1 MGKTKKT
8 SSKLLNM
15 SGEFE
20 MASRQEMISSM
31 ETFDSMQSVGMFKD
45 GAISSVDSIKMND
58 AIELELFSEARPV
71 MSVGVMEDMRPSM
84 KMSVTEELQPERKH
98 LVDDFVISDGKGTF
112 GTFERSNLRGGIS
125 LAAASFFES
134 ARSVQTPAFKQAVK
148 KESAPKDLVVD
159 EKGEPVIYNNLF
171 ILNFPDME
179 IDTFY
184 ITNRV
189 NEHAKLVFTAFIDD
203 EEKDVLKNAVVC
215 TPIKVVYLS
224 NKGASIPFFS
234 GVITNVRVY
243 VEDGHQAVQV
253 TALSNSSSMDTIK
266 NSASCQNT
274 GTSYEALIKK
284 VCGKSKAS
292 MTCGIGGNA
301 LSAAMGAISVQYRE
315 TDWEYV
321 CRLASQKNL
330 GLFVD
335 MAKDAPVFSVGAL
348 GSERKDVSVIA
359 YEMAKDVRNFEIDHA
374 NYIEN
379 INDKD
384 YVLYKVESYNIL
396 KVGDKLELDGKELY
410 VREARYE
417 MKNAIVLGTYILCPF
432 RGLQPRRVK
441 HTRIQ
446 GLSLNGKTVGVERD
460 KVKVQLD
467 IDSESNAEYLF
478 PYSTMSASPDGS
490 GWYCMPQE
498 GDLVRVYFPDDD
510 EANAFAISSVS
521 SYDGSGGGNDMMSD
535 PSVVYL
541 RSPNNMV
548 LRLSPDGILINAN
561 DGQGVINMD
570 TAGNITIAAANS
582 LSVSAS
588 NDVNIIASKNMSVM
602 AGDSLKLSGQG
613 GSIEMDSSGN
623 TKVTGQYVLEN

>member
-1 MGKTKKT
+1 MGKRKKT
-8 SSKLLNM
+8 ESKLLNM

-20 MASRQEMISSM
+20 MSSRQDMISSM
-31 ETFDSMQSVGMFKD
+31 ETFDSMQSVGLFKED
-45 GAISSVDSIKMND
+45 VIRPVDSVKMTD
-58 AIELELFSEARPV
+58 SIELEAFSEARPMMS
-71 MSVGVMEDMRPSM
+71 MSVMGEPKSAKMMSFTED
-84 KMSVTEELQPERKH
+84 LQPARKQ
-98 LVDDFVISDGKGTF
+98 LVEDFVISDEKGEF
-112 GTFERSNLRGGIS
+112 GTIERGSLFGGIN
-125 LAAASFFES
+125 LATAAFFEN
-134 ARSVQTPAFKQAVK
+134 ARSVQAPVFKQAVK
-148 KESAPKDLVVD
+148 KESAPADLVVD
-159 EKGEPVIYNNLF
+159 ENGEPVIYNNLF
-171 ILNFPDME
+171 IMNFPDME
-179 IDTFY
+179 IDTFC
-184 ITNRV
+184 ITNKV

-203 EEKDVLKNAVVC
+203 QEKDVLKNAVVC

-274 GTSYEALIKK
+274 GTTYEALIKK
-284 VCGKSKAS
+284 VCGKSKAAV
-292 MTCGIGGNA
+292 TYGIGGDA

-335 MAKDAPVFSVGAL
+335 MTKDAPVFSIGAS
-348 GSERKDVSVIA
+348 GNMRKDVSVIA

-410 VREARYE
+410 VREANYE
-417 MKNAIVLGTYILCPF
+417 MKNAIVLGTYVLCPI
-432 RGLQPRRVK
+432 RGLQQRRMK
-441 HTRIQ
+441 HTKIQ

-460 KVKVQLD
+460 KVRVQLD
-467 IDSESNAEYLF
+467 IDSESNADYLF

-521 SYDGSGGGNDMMSD
+521 SYDGSGGNDMMSD

-570 TAGNITIAAANS
+570 ASGNITIAASNS

-588 NDVNIIASKNMSVM
+588 NDVNIIAAKNMSVM

-613 GSIEMDSSGN
+613 GAIEMDSSGN

>member
-8 SSKLLNM
+8 SNKLLNM
-15 SGEFE
+15 AGEFE
-20 MASRQEMISSM
+20 MASKQEMLSSM
-31 ETFDSMQSVGMFKD
+31 ETFDTMESAGLIRGEAFRP
-45 GAISSVDSIKMND
+45 IDSFEMND
-58 AIELELFSEARPV
+58 AIELETFREESPV
-71 MSVGVMEDMRPSM
+71 M
-84 KMSVTEELQPERKH
+84 KMSVMDEIHSTMKMGVSEELQPARKSFVEDFAFSNEKGMFGNIER
-98 LVDDFVISDGKGTF
+98 
-112 GTFERSNLRGGIS
+112 NPLRGGIS
-125 LAAASFFES
+125 LATASFFEG
-134 ARSVQTPAFKQAVK
+134 ARSVQAPVFQKAVK
-148 KESAPKDLVVD
+148 KESAPADPVVD

-171 ILNFPDME
+171 IMNFPDME
-179 IDTFY
+179 INTFC
-184 ITNRV
+184 ITNKV
-189 NEHAKLVFTAFIDD
+189 NKHAKLVFTAFIDD
-203 EEKDVLKNAVVC
+203 NEKDVLKNAVVC

-234 GVITNVRVY
+234 GVITNVKVY

-274 GTSYEALIKK
+274 GTTYEALIKK
-284 VCGKSKAS
+284 VCGKTKAAV
-292 MTCGIGGNA
+292 TYGIGGGALNA
-301 LSAAMGAISVQYRE
+301 ALGAISVQYRE

-335 MAKDAPVFSVGAL
+335 MTQDSPVFSIGAQ
-348 GSERKDVSVIA
+348 GSERKDISVIA

-410 VREARYE
+410 VREASYE
-417 MKNAIVLGTYILCPF
+417 MKNAIVVGSYVLCPI
-432 RGLQPRRVK
+432 RGLQQRRVK

>member
-1 MGKTKKT
+1 MGKRKKT
-8 SSKLLNM
+8 ESKLLNM

-20 MASRQEMISSM
+20 MSSRQDMISSM
-31 ETFDSMQSVGMFKD
+31 ETFDSMQSVGLFKED
-45 GAISSVDSIKMND
+45 VIRPVDSVKMTD
-58 AIELELFSEARPV
+58 SIELEAFSEARPMMS
-71 MSVGVMEDMRPSM
+71 MSVMGEPKSAKMMSFTED
-84 KMSVTEELQPERKH
+84 LQPARKQ
-98 LVDDFVISDGKGTF
+98 LVEDFVISDEKGEF
-112 GTFERSNLRGGIS
+112 GTIERGSLFGGIN
-125 LAAASFFES
+125 LATAAFFEN
-134 ARSVQTPAFKQAVK
+134 ARSVQAPVFKQAVK
-148 KESAPKDLVVD
+148 KESAPADLVVD
-159 EKGEPVIYNNLF
+159 ENGEPVIYNNLF
-171 ILNFPDME
+171 IMNFPDME
-179 IDTFY
+179 IDTFC
-184 ITNRV
+184 ITNKV

-203 EEKDVLKNAVVC
+203 QEKDVLKNAVVC

-274 GTSYEALIKK
+274 GTTYEALIKK
-284 VCGKSKAS
+284 VCGKSKAAV
-292 MTCGIGGNA
+292 TYGIGGDA

-335 MAKDAPVFSVGAL
+335 MTKDAPVFSIGAS
-348 GSERKDVSVIA
+348 GNMRKDVSVIA

-396 KVGDKLELDGKELY
+396 KVGDKQELDGKELY
-410 VREARYE
+410 VREANYE
-417 MKNAIVLGTYILCPF
+417 MKNAIVLGTYVLCPI
-432 RGLQPRRVK
+432 RGLQQRRMK
-441 HTRIQ
+441 HTKIQ

-460 KVKVQLD
+460 KVRVQLD
-467 IDSESNAEYLF
+467 IDSESNADYLF

-521 SYDGSGGGNDMMSD
+521 SYDGSGGNDMMSD

-570 TAGNITIAAANS
+570 ASGNITIAASNS

-588 NDVNIIASKNMSVM
+588 NDVNIIAAKNMSVM

-613 GSIEMDSSGN
+613 GAIEMDSSGN